1 MVVISKPALQSV
13 LLLEKPTV
21 LCFPRISTRPVRLQN
36 CLGRRCRAALDRI
49 DSITSLKD
57 DVKRRLKSTLQSPK
71 QACRSSLSVTY
82 RHIQTQQM
90 SESKNKHDILSITR
104 LPLWE
109 TTHTHTHKRNFSAS
123 WLQFLWSLWNSTGKS
138 ISHPIKFNTLL
149 VSITSSLRPVEAVK
163 IYTRC
168 KVYLIQFWQGDL
180 NDCES
185 CTDIQPGLLS
195 TATTLQ
201 NNVSAELTT
210 GLKKKNTSDLMLVD
224 LQMQKCLNM
233 TNKFSNAVHLDHSCS
248 GFTMN
253 TQRAVVPWEWKSFRG
268 RESPEYRQ
276 SRPCPDMRE
285 NMLKLRCRKRDS
297 IYKWNRNRPC
307 GEQCGAA
314 GVYQWIW
321 FQVVKIFA
329 FTLKFNV

>member
-109 TTHTHTHKRNFSAS
+109 TTHTHTHTHTKGT
-123 WLQFLWSLWNSTGKS
+123 SL
-138 ISHPIKFNTLL
+138 H
-149 VSITSSLRPVEAVK
+149 
-163 IYTRC
+163 
-168 KVYLIQFWQGDL
+168 
-180 NDCES
+180 
-185 CTDIQPGLLS
+185 
-195 TATTLQ
+195 
-201 NNVSAELTT
+201 
-210 GLKKKNTSDLMLVD
+210 
-224 LQMQKCLNM
+224 
-233 TNKFSNAVHLDHSCS
+233 
-248 GFTMN
+248 
-253 TQRAVVPWEWKSFRG
+253 
-268 RESPEYRQ
+268 
-276 SRPCPDMRE
+276 
-285 NMLKLRCRKRDS
+285 RDS
-297 IYKWNRNRPC
+297 NFCEAC
-307 GEQCGAA
+307 GTAPGSLFH
-314 GVYQWIW
+314 IRLNL
-321 FQVVKIFA
+321 
-329 FTLKFNV
+329 TLY

>member
-1 MVVISKPALQSV
+1 MQSV
-13 LLLEKPTV
+13 FNSVLARWLEWLWKLHWYT
-21 LCFPRISTRPVRLQN
+21 
-36 CLGRRCRAALDRI
+36 AW
-49 DSITSLKD
+49 
-57 DVKRRLKSTLQSPK
+57 STLYSYDTVEQR
-71 QACRSSLSVTY
+71 QCWINY
-82 RHIQTQQM
+82 RP
-90 SESKNKHDILSITR
+90 E
-104 LPLWE
+104 
-109 TTHTHTHKRNFSAS
+109 
-123 WLQFLWSLWNSTGKS
+123 
-138 ISHPIKFNTLL
+138 
-149 VSITSSLRPVEAVK
+149 
-163 IYTRC
+163 
-168 KVYLIQFWQGDL
+168 
-180 NDCES
+180 
-185 CTDIQPGLLS
+185 
-195 TATTLQ
+195 
-201 NNVSAELTT
+201 
-210 GLKKKNTSDLMLVD
+210 KKNTSDLMLVD

-276 SRPCPDMRE
+276 SRPCPDTRE

-329 FTLKFNV
+329 FTLKFYCARESQ